1 MTLNHSTFHFSIKN
15 YLVSKNIKGLVLI
28 TGTTSGVGLNT
39 LKPLLRFGWEVIA
52 VNRSNKRAIKIAEEF
67 LTKEEVK
74 NVHFIEIDLSNL
86 DGVRKGCDEILER
99 FKKPIN
105 SLICNAAVYKP
116 RLKRPERS
124 AQGFENSMAVN
135 HFGHFLMIN
144 LLMENI
150 LSSEREIVLNGKS
163 TLFKPRITVLGTVTA
178 NYSELGG
185 RIPIPAPAD
194 LGDLSGFKNG
204 FLSPISM
211 ANGKKF
217 KPGKA
222 YKDSKLC
229 NMVTVQEL
237 SKRYPAEKIIVNS
250 LYPGCVADTKLFRD
264 TPWLFRFLFPIFQKF
279 ITKGYVSQRLAGE
292 RVAQVATYKE
302 FAKPSV
308 HWSWGNRQ
316 KTGRKAFSQKL
327 SKRIIDTKT
336 SQQTYDLTSQ
346 LVGLDLYRLI
356 KS

>member
-1 MTLNHSTFHFSIKN
+1 MGNS
-15 YLVSKNIKGLVLI
+15 IKGLVLI

-39 LKPLLRFGWEVIA
+39 LKPLLRFGWDVIA
-52 VNRSNKRAIKIAEEF
+52 VNRSNKRAIEIAQQS
-67 LTKEEVK
+67 LTDSEMK
-74 NVHFIEIDLSNL
+74 NMNFIEIDLSDL
-86 DGVRKGCDEILER
+86 DHVRNGCSEILKK

-105 SLICNAAVYKP
+105 SIICNAAVYKP
-116 RLKRPERS
+116 RLRKPERS
-124 AQGFENSMAVN
+124 PQGFENSMAVN
-135 HFGHFLMIN
+135 HFGHFLLIN
-144 LLMENI
+144 LLLDNI
-150 LSSEREIVLNGKS
+150 LSSEKEINVNGK
-163 TLFKPRITVLGTVTA
+163 TTKFKPRITILGTVTA

-194 LGDLSGFKNG
+194 LGNLSGFKNG

-211 ANGKKF
+211 ANGKRF

-237 SKRYPAEKIIVNS
+237 SKKYSNEKIIINS

-292 RVAQVATYKE
+292 RVAQIATFKKY
-302 FAKPSV
+302 AKPAV

-316 KTGRKAFSQKL
+316 KFGRKAFSQKL
-327 SKRIIDTKT
+327 SKRIIDSDISK
-336 SQQTYDLTSQ
+336 QTIELTRK
-346 LVGLDLYRLI
+346 LVGLD
-356 KS
+356 

>member
-1 MTLNHSTFHFSIKN
+1 MGKS
-15 YLVSKNIKGLVLI
+15 IKGLVLI

-52 VNRSNKRAIKIAEEF
+52 VNRSNKRAVEIAQQS
-67 LTKEEVK
+67 LTDSEMK
-74 NVHFIEIDLSNL
+74 NIHFIEINLSDL
-86 DGVRKGCDEILER
+86 DDVRNGCSEILKKFE
-99 FKKPIN
+99 KPIN
-105 SLICNAAVYKP
+105 SIICNAAVYKP
-116 RLKRPERS
+116 RLRKPERS
-124 AQGFENSMAVN
+124 PQGFENSMAVN
-135 HFGHFLMIN
+135 HFGHFLLIN
-144 LLMENI
+144 LLLDNV
-150 LSSEREIVLNGKS
+150 LSSEKEIDLNGRT

-194 LGDLSGFKNG
+194 LGNLSGFKNG

-237 SKRYPAEKIIVNS
+237 SKKYSKERIIINS

-302 FAKPSV
+302 YAKPAV

-316 KTGRKAFSQKL
+316 KLGRKAFSQKL
-327 SKRIIDTKT
+327 SKRIID
-336 SQQTYDLTSQ
+336 SNISRQTYELTRK
-346 LVGLDLYRLI
+346 LVGLA
-356 KS
+356 

>member
-1 MTLNHSTFHFSIKN
+1 MG
-15 YLVSKNIKGLVLI
+15 KNIKGLVLL

-39 LKPLLRFGWEVIA
+39 LRPLLRYGWEVIA
-52 VNRSNKRAIKIAEEF
+52 VNRSNKRAIEAATQH
-67 LTKEEVK
+67 LTDFEMK
-74 NVHFIEIDLSNL
+74 NIHFIEIDLSDL
-86 DGVRKGCDEILER
+86 DDVRKGCSEILEK
-99 FKKPIN
+99 FKNPIN
-105 SLICNAAVYKP
+105 SIICNAAVYKP
-116 RLKRPERS
+116 RLRKPDRS

-135 HFGHFLMIN
+135 HFGHFLLIS
-144 LLMENI
+144 LLLENI
-150 LSSEREIVLNGKS
+150 LSSEREIYLNGKN

-211 ANGKKF
+211 ANGKRF

-229 NMVTVQEL
+229 NMVTVQEF
-237 SKRYPAEKIIVNS
+237 SKRYSKERIIINS
-250 LYPGCVADTKLFRD
+250 LYPGCVADTKLFRY

-292 RVAQVATYKE
+292 RVAQVASFEEY
-302 FAKPSV
+302 AKPAV

-316 KTGRKAFSQKL
+316 KFGRQAFSQKL
-327 SKRIIDTKT
+327 SNRIIDPETSRKT
-336 SQQTYDLTSQ
+336 YELTRK
-346 LVGLDLYRLI
+346 LVGLD
-356 KS
+356 

>member
-1 MTLNHSTFHFSIKN
+1 VGNS
-15 YLVSKNIKGLVLI
+15 IKGLVLI

-39 LKPLLRFGWEVIA
+39 LKPLLRFGWDVIA
-52 VNRSNKRAIKIAEEF
+52 VNRSNKRAIEIAQQS
-67 LTKEEVK
+67 LTDSEMK
-74 NVHFIEIDLSNL
+74 NMNFIEIDLSDL
-86 DGVRKGCDEILER
+86 DHVRNGCSEILKK

-105 SLICNAAVYKP
+105 SIICNAAVYKP
-116 RLKRPERS
+116 RLRKPERS
-124 AQGFENSMAVN
+124 PQGFENSMAVN
-135 HFGHFLMIN
+135 HFGHFLLIN
-144 LLMENI
+144 LLLDNI
-150 LSSEREIVLNGKS
+150 LSSEKEINVNGK
-163 TLFKPRITVLGTVTA
+163 TTKFKPRITILGTVTA

-194 LGDLSGFKNG
+194 LGNLSGFKNG
-204 FLSPISM
+204 FLSPICM
-211 ANGKKF
+211 ANGKRF

-237 SKRYPAEKIIVNS
+237 SKKYSNEKIIINS

-292 RVAQVATYKE
+292 RVAQIATFKKY
-302 FAKPSV
+302 AKPAV

-316 KTGRKAFSQKL
+316 KFGRKAFSQKL
-327 SKRIIDTKT
+327 SKRIIDSDISK
-336 SQQTYDLTSQ
+336 QTIELTRK
-346 LVGLDLYRLI
+346 LVGLD
-356 KS
+356 

>member
-1 MTLNHSTFHFSIKN
+1 MDQNS
-15 YLVSKNIKGLVLI
+15 KGLVLI

-39 LKPLLRFGWEVIA
+39 LKPLLRFGWEIIA
-52 VNRSNKRAIKIAEEF
+52 VNRSNKRGIQAAEEV
-67 LTKEEVK
+67 LTEDEMK
-74 NVHFIEIDLSNL
+74 NIHFIEIDLSDL
-86 DGVRKGCDEILER
+86 DHVRKGCSEILEK
-99 FKKPIN
+99 FTKPIN

-124 AQGFENSMAVN
+124 PQGYENSMAVN
-135 HFGHFLMIN
+135 HFGHFLLIN
-144 LLMENI
+144 LLLDNI
-150 LSSEREIVLNGKS
+150 LSSEKEIVLNGENTK
-163 TLFKPRITVLGTVTA
+163 FKPRITVLGTVTA

-185 RIPIPAPAD
+185 RIPIPAPAN

-229 NMVTVQEL
+229 NMATVQEL
-237 SKRYPAEKIIVNS
+237 SKRYPAEKIIINS

-264 TPWLFRFLFPIFQKF
+264 TPWLFRVLFPIFQKF
-279 ITKGYVSQRLAGE
+279 ITRGYVSQRMAGE
-292 RVAQVATYKE
+292 RVAQVATFTEY
-302 FAKPSV
+302 AKPAV

-327 SKRIIDTKT
+327 SKRIIDPNISK
-336 SQQTYDLTSQ
+336 QTYELTQ
-346 LVGLDLYRLI
+346 KLVGLI
-356 KS
+356 